1 VSTNDLEIVQKD
13 TAELVP
19 YVNNAKVHSQEQITR
34 IMSSIKEFGFN
45 NPILLDGD
53 NGVIA
58 GHGRLMA
65 AQKLGMTTVPC
76 VELCHLSGAQK
87 KAYILADNRLAEV
100 GAEWNE
106 DVLAIELEGL
116 DAMDF
121 DLDMIGFGD
130 FGVGEGSG
138 TEDVD
143 RYSSDIKVPMYEPGD
158 IIPEISEL
166 YDTEK
171 SDTLKGEI
179 LEHNFPSE
187 IENFLL
193 AAADRMTVF
202 YFDKIADF
210 YANSDRELQD
220 VFEMLA
226 LVIIDFQKAYENG
239 YVVLSERIKKSMI
252 KDHGDE

>member
-1 VSTNDLEIVQKD
+1 
-13 TAELVP
+13 
-19 YVNNAKVHSQEQITR
+19 
-34 IMSSIKEFGFN
+34 
-45 NPILLDGD
+45 
-53 NGVIA
+53 
-58 GHGRLMA
+58 
-65 AQKLGMTTVPC
+65 
-76 VELCHLSGAQK
+76 
-87 KAYILADNRLAEV
+87 LAEV
-100 GAEWNE
+100 GVEWNE